1 MFRCKVIDFLIKT
14 FPLKVWQDFL
24 IRHHIQKCPACQ
36 TQLAS
41 VEEAKPFLRQEDEV
55 GSTDRLG
62 FAIKAR
68 LREKRGEKRIVHLPR
83 PRMRW
88 AWTAGIAALIT
99 VAVLGVWLYTVLT
112 PAKVP
117 GDEDLVERFQIN
129 YIRVENKPARA
140 YVYWPQGTEMVIVWA
155 EKTI

>member
-1 MFRCKVIDFLIKT
+1 MFRCKVIDFAIKA

-24 IRHHIQKCPACQ
+24 IRYHIQKCQACQ
-36 TQLAS
+36 ARLAS
-41 VEEAKPFLRQEDEV
+41 VEEVKPFLIQEDEV
-55 GSTDRLG
+55 GSTGHLWP
-62 FAIKAR
+62 AIEAR
-68 LREKRGEKRIVHLPR
+68 LGEKRSEKQIVHRPR

-88 AWTAGIAALIT
+88 AWTAGIAALIAA
-99 VAVLGVWLYTVLT
+99 AVLGVWLYTVLT

-129 YIRVENKPARA
+129 YIRVENKPAHA
-140 YVYWPQGTEMVIVWA
+140 YVYWPQGIEMVIVWA

>member
-24 IRHHIQKCPACQ
+24 IRHHIQKCPVCQ
-36 TQLAS
+36 AQLAS
-41 VEEAKPFLRQEDEV
+41 VEEAKPFLIQEDEV

-68 LREKRGEKRIVHLPR
+68 LSEKRGEKRIAHRPR

-88 AWTAGIAALIT
+88 AWTAGIAALIAA
-99 VAVLGVWLYTVLT
+99 AVLGVWLYTILT
-112 PAKVP
+112 PVKVP

-129 YIRVENKPARA
+129 YIRVENKPAHA
-140 YVYWPQGTEMVIVWA
+140 YVYWPQGTEMIIVWA

>member
-1 MFRCKVIDFLIKT
+1 MFRCKVIDFLIKA

-24 IRHHIQKCPACQ
+24 IHNHIQKCPVCQ

-41 VEEAKPFLRQEDEV
+41 VEEIGPFLIQEDEI
-55 GSTDRLG
+55 GSTERLG

-68 LREKRGEKRIVHLPR
+68 LSEKRGEKRIVHRPR

-88 AWTAGIAALIT
+88 AWPAVIAALIAA
-99 VAVLGVWLYTVLT
+99 AVLGVWLYTVLT
-112 PAKVP
+112 PGKGP
-117 GDEDLVERFQIN
+117 GDEGLVERFQIN
-129 YIRVENKPARA
+129 YIRVENKPAHA
-140 YVYWPQGTEMVIVWA
+140 FVYWPQGTEMIIVWA